1 MNPQLSNFWN
11 LPADQV
17 LVKVQSTPQGL
28 SSEDAKQRLTQYGAN
43 SLKQKQQSHTLTLL
57 LNQFNS
63 PIILI
68 LIFAAILSSFL
79 KDTIDAVIILVI
91 VLASGLLGFWQERG
105 AADAVQKLLE
115 MVEIKASI
123 LRDGQAQD
131 VPVDEVMPGDIV
143 LLSAGGSI
151 PGDCLILESQT
162 LSVDEATLTGETY
175 PVAKEPG
182 VLPGETGLGQRTNS
196 LFMGTHIV
204 SGNATAVVVN
214 TGKATEFGKVS
225 ERLKFRPPET
235 EFESGVRKFGYFLLE
250 VTLTLVILIFAAN
263 IYLQR
268 PVLDSFMFSLALAVG
283 LTPQLLPA
291 IISINLAHGAKL
303 MAKKQVI
310 VKRLPAIEN
319 FGSMNVLCAD
329 KTGALTD
336 GVVRIRSALNLDGKE
351 SDRILFYAYLNAIS
365 ESGYVN
371 PIDEAIRNHKSFD
384 ISKYK
389 KLDEIP
395 YDFNRKRLSI
405 LFSKDQD
412 HLVIT

>member
-151 PGDCLILESQT
+151 PGDCLILE
-162 LSVDEATLTGETY
+162 
-175 PVAKEPG
+175 
-182 VLPGETGLGQRTNS
+182 
-196 LFMGTHIV
+196 
-204 SGNATAVVVN
+204 
-214 TGKATEFGKVS
+214 
-225 ERLKFRPPET
+225 
-235 EFESGVRKFGYFLLE
+235 
-250 VTLTLVILIFAAN
+250 
-263 IYLQR
+263 
-268 PVLDSFMFSLALAVG
+268 
-283 LTPQLLPA
+283 
-291 IISINLAHGAKL
+291 
-303 MAKKQVI
+303 
-310 VKRLPAIEN
+310 
-319 FGSMNVLCAD
+319 
-329 KTGALTD
+329 
-336 GVVRIRSALNLDGKE
+336 
-351 SDRILFYAYLNAIS
+351 
-365 ESGYVN
+365 
-371 PIDEAIRNHKSFD
+371 
-384 ISKYK
+384 
-389 KLDEIP
+389 
-395 YDFNRKRLSI
+395 
-405 LFSKDQD
+405 
-412 HLVIT
+412 